1 MLKHGLLS
9 VGLCLLSG
17 PAIAQTPAPA
27 TAPVAVAPAVAK
39 AITACGKPVQFK
51 LDEDSFSN
59 FLGARQPTRLANIK
73 AKLPPLIAAALDD
86 LCAKKVITPA
96 TIEKRVKQIV
106 IQDGQGADEVAAY
119 FPDDKASAGQ
129 LVVQWNWNES
139 SSVDIPKPMDIKTG
153 LQCGFKPSDKACAD
167 REP

>member
-1 MLKHGLLS
+1 MHKYGL
-9 VGLCLLSG
+9 VFAGLCLLSG
-17 PAIAQTPAPA
+17 LSAAEATSPA
-27 TAPVAVAPAVAK
+27 TAPAPTK

-51 LDEDSFSN
+51 LDEESFSD
-59 FLGARQPTRLANIK
+59 FLGAKKATRLATIK
-73 AKLPPLIAAALDD
+73 AKLPPLIASALDD

-139 SSVDIPKPMDIKTG
+139 SSVDIPKPADIKTG
-153 LQCGFKPSDKACAD
+153 LQCGFKPTDKVCAG